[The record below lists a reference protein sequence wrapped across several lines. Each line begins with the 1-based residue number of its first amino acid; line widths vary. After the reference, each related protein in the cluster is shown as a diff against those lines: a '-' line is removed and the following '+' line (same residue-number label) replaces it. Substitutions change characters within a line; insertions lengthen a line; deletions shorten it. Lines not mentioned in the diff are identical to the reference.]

1 MQTNI
6 YMSRHG
12 GYIEQICYHISYRI
26 FYFRLHSINT
36 ACVPYFILADG
47 GSLSKQEIKLQAAF
61 WDLYKAICQRLK
73 STNFYVAALDRGRGC
88 QKGRQKSMQGRAG
101 HWAGLER
108 RSSAQTRAWRAAIQ
122 YGGKKLLADAV
133 EGSEARAHAAAIKR
147 REREH
152 NKNMAIKLQC
162 QTHSVV
168 INLTENIT
176 THGYW
181 SQLHCII

>member
-1 MQTNI
+1 VRILTQFRAECNVLDAAGCARFLQTNI

-36 ACVPYFILADG
+36 TCVPYFILADG

-73 STNFYVAALDRGRGC
+73 STNFYVAELDRGRGC

-122 YGGKKLLADAV
+122 YGGKKIACRRS
-133 EGSEARAHAAAIKR
+133 GGIRCPCARR
-147 REREH
+147 RHKKTR
-152 NKNMAIKLQC
+152 
-162 QTHSVV
+162 T
-168 INLTENIT
+168 
-176 THGYW
+176 
-181 SQLHCII
+181 